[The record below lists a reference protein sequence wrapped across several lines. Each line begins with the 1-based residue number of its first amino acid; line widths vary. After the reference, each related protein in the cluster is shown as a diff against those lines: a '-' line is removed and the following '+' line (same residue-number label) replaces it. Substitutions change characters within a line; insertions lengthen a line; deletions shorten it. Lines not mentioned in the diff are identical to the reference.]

1 MSNQAKYDSLRAA
14 FESFCYEGFHYSVEN
29 GEFHAV
35 FDFILFPSRH
45 FDRSEAERINLL
57 QTIEFHPCFRIPYRK
72 FYHWQDIPKPLLD
85 NLIFHIGMIELI
97 SYWKIAC
104 PKKVVIKP
112 FSLDEEQIRR
122 WKKLYFN
129 GLGEFFY
136 VNEIET
142 TIDEFMRI
150 ESEIYSPEVNAFASL
165 RSPLPAVGRNDDPKT
180 SFRAERSEAEESPSN
195 WVKTLIPV
203 GGGKDSVV
211 TLELLKNRVPAIPL
225 IINPRGATN
234 ECIAAAG
241 YSEEQTAIIK
251 RTLDPTMLKMN
262 AEGYLNGHTP
272 FSAMLAFYTVLLGF
286 ATKSRYIALSN
297 ESSANEPTVPDTEI
311 NHQYSKSVAFENDFR
326 RYVAKYIDADIQY
339 FSFLRPLNELQIAK
353 LFSRAKEYRKVFKSC
368 NAGSKTDSW
377 CGHCPKCLFTWLAL
391 SPFISR
397 KELTEIFGKDLLSDN
412 SLRPILDQLDGS
424 VEVKPFECVGTV
436 GEVRACVN
444 NILQHDDNLR
454 DTILDGVEITN
465 DPSVED
471 IVAQFDEGNNLPPLF
486 KIIMEEG
493 LDG

>member
-1 MSNQAKYDSLRAA
+1 MSNQAKFDSLRET
-14 FESFCYEGFHYSVEN
+14 FESFCFQDFHYSLGN
-29 GEFHAV
+29 GEFIAK
-35 FDFILFPSRH
+35 FDFYLNPSQ
-45 FDRSEAERINLL
+45 L
-57 QTIEFHPCFRIPYRK
+57 QTSNFKLQTVEFHPCFTIPSRS
-72 FYHWQDIPKPLLD
+72 FYHWDEIPKPLLD

-104 PKKVVIKP
+104 PKKVIIRP
-112 FSLDEEQIRR
+112 FALDEEQIRW

-136 VNEIET
+136 VNGIQTNIDDFMTIEHA
-142 TIDEFMRI
+142 IDACH
-150 ESEIYSPEVNAFASL
+150 S
-165 RSPLPAVGRNDDPKT
+165 K
-180 SFRAERSEAEESPSN
+180 RSEESHLN
-195 WVKTLIPV
+195 EQTLIPV

-225 IINPRGATN
+225 IINPRGATK
-234 ECIAAAG
+234 ECVAAAG
-241 YSEEQTAIIK
+241 YTEEQTAIIK

-272 FSAMLAFYTVLLGF
+272 FSAMLAFYTILLGF

-326 RYVAKYIDADIQY
+326 HYVAKYIDADIQY

-377 CGHCPKCLFTWLAL
+377 CGKCPKCLFTWLAL

-397 KELTEIFGKDLLSDN
+397 SELTEIFGKDLLSDN
-412 SLRPILDQLDGS
+412 NLRPILDQLDGS

-436 GEVRACVN
+436 GEVRACIN
-444 NILQHDDNLR
+444 KILQTDDNLR
-454 DTILDGVEITN
+454 DTILDGVEKTQ
-465 DPSVED
+465 DLTVED
-471 IVAQFDEGNNLPPLF
+471 YVSQFDDGNNLPELF
-486 KIIMEEG
+486 KNILKEA
-493 LDG
+493 LNA

>member
-1 MSNQAKYDSLRAA
+1 MSNQAKFDSLRET
-14 FESFCYEGFHYSVEN
+14 FESFCFQDFHYYVEN
-29 GEFHAV
+29 GDFFAK
-35 FDFILFPSRH
+35 FDFVLQPSVGRNCM
-45 FDRSEAERINLL
+45 RP
-57 QTIEFHPCFRIPYRK
+57 IEFHPCFRIPTRQ
-72 FYHWQDIPKPLLD
+72 FYHWNEIPKPLLD
-85 NLIFHIGMIELI
+85 NLVFHIGMIELI

-112 FSLDEEQIRR
+112 FALDEEQIRW

-136 VNEIET
+136 VNGIKT
-142 TIDEFMRI
+142 TIDDFMQ
-150 ESEIYSPEVNAFASL
+150 IYCMDTQTRVYRFEASMACNGAL
-165 RSPLPAVGRNDDPKT
+165 LQ
-180 SFRAERSEAEESPSN
+180 EQ
-195 WVKTLIPV
+195 TLIPV

-234 ECIAAAG
+234 ECVAAAG
-241 YSEEQTAIIK
+241 YTEDQTAIIK
-251 RTLDPTMLKMN
+251 RTLDQTMLKMN

-272 FSAMLAFYTVLLGF
+272 FSALLAFYTILIGF
-286 ATKSRYIALSN
+286 ATKSKYIALSN

-326 RYVAKYIDADIQY
+326 YYVARYIDADIQY

-353 LFSRAKEYRKVFKSC
+353 LFSRAKDYHKVFKSC

-391 SPFISR
+391 SPFLKIS
-397 KELTEIFGKDLLSDN
+397 ELTDIFGKDLLSDN
-412 SLRPILDQLDGS
+412 NLRPILDQLDGS

-444 NILQHDDNLR
+444 KILQTDDNLR
-454 DTILDGVEITN
+454 DTILDGVEKT
-465 DPSVED
+465 DDLTVED
-471 IVAQFDEGNNLPPLF
+471 YISQFDEGNNLPPLF
-486 KIIMEEG
+486 KNILKEG
-493 LDG
+493 LNA

>member
-1 MSNQAKYDSLRAA
+1 MSNQAKFDSLRAT
-14 FESFCYEGFHYSVEN
+14 FESFSYESFHYSVEN
-29 GEFHAV
+29 GAFFAT
-35 FDFILFPSRH
+35 FDFVLTPEIAFHPTFLIPSR
-45 FDRSEAERINLL
+45 S
-57 QTIEFHPCFRIPYRK
+57 

-85 NLIFHIGMIELI
+85 NLVFHIGMIELI
-97 SYWKIAC
+97 SYWKITC
-104 PKKVVIKP
+104 PKKVVIRP
-112 FSLDEEQIRR
+112 FALDDNQIRW

-136 VNEIET
+136 VNGIKT
-142 TIDEFMRI
+142 TIDEFMQI
-150 ESEIYSPEVNAFASL
+150 ESAKT
-165 RSPLPAVGRNDDPKT
+165 PLPTVGCNDGLLH
-180 SFRAERSEAEESPSN
+180 EQ
-195 WVKTLIPV
+195 TLIPV

-225 IINPRGATN
+225 IINPRGATT
-234 ECIAAAG
+234 ECVAAAG
-241 YSEEQTAIIK
+241 FTEDQTAIIK

-272 FSAMLAFYTVLLGF
+272 FSALLAFYTILLGF
-286 ATKSRYIALSN
+286 ATKSKYIALSN

-326 RYVAKYIDADIQY
+326 HYVAKYIDVDIQY

-353 LFSRAKEYRKVFKSC
+353 LFSRAKDYHKVFKSC

-377 CGHCPKCLFTWLAL
+377 CGRCPKCLFTWLAL

-397 KELTEIFGKDLLSDN
+397 KELTDIFGKDLMSDIN
-412 SLRPILDQLDGS
+412 LRPILDQLDGS

-444 NILQHDDNLR
+444 KILQTGDNLK
-454 DTILDGVEITN
+454 DTILEGVDKT
-465 DPSVED
+465 DDMTVED
-471 IVAQFDEGNNLPPLF
+471 YIAQFDEGNNLPPLF
-486 KIIMEEG
+486 INILKEG
-493 LDG
+493 LHG

>member
-1 MSNQAKYDSLRAA
+1 MSNQAKYDSLRAT
-14 FESFCYEGFHYSVEN
+14 FESFIYEDFHYSVEN

-35 FDFILFPSRH
+35 FDFVLKPSYCH
-45 FDRSEAERINLL
+45 FERSEAESRNPLNV
-57 QTIEFHPCFRIPYRK
+57 EFHPCFKIPSRS
-72 FYHWQDIPKPLLD
+72 FYHWNDIPKPLLD
-85 NLIFHIGMIELI
+85 NIIFHIGMIELI

-104 PKKVVIKP
+104 PKQVIVKP
-112 FSLDEEQIRR
+112 FALDEEQVKW

-136 VNEIET
+136 VNGIQT
-142 TIDEFMRI
+142 SINEFMT
-150 ESEIYSPEVNAFASL
+150 L
-165 RSPLPAVGRNDDPKT
+165 T
-180 SFRAERSEAEESPSN
+180 SFRAERSVVEKSHLKEQ
-195 WVKTLIPV
+195 TLIPV

-211 TLELLKNRVPAIPL
+211 TLELLKNCIPAIPL

-234 ECIAAAG
+234 NCVAAAG
-241 YSEEQTAIIK
+241 YTEEQTAIIK

-286 ATKSRYIALSN
+286 ATKSKYIALSN

-326 RYVAKYIDADIQY
+326 HYVKKYIDTDIQY

-353 LFSRAKEYRKVFKSC
+353 FFSRAKDYHKVFRSC

-377 CGHCPKCLFTWLAL
+377 CGKCPKCLFTWLAL
-391 SPFISR
+391 SPFLKRS
-397 KELTEIFGKDLLSDN
+397 ELTDIFGKDLLKDN
-412 SLRPILDQLDGS
+412 DLRHTLDQLDGS

-444 NILQHDDNLR
+444 KILQTDDNLR
-454 DTILDGVEITN
+454 DTILDGVTKT
-465 DPSVED
+465 DDMTVED
-471 IVAQFDEGNNLPPLF
+471 YVAQFDEANNLPELF
-486 KIIMEEG
+486 KNIMKEALHG
-493 LDG
+493 

>member
-1 MSNQAKYDSLRAA
+1 MSNQAKFDSLRAT
-14 FESFCYEGFHYSVEN
+14 FESFCYEDFHYSVEN
-29 GEFHAV
+29 GEFFAK
-35 FDFILFPSRH
+35 FDFVLKPH
-45 FDRSEAERINLL
+45 AETAERAG
-57 QTIEFHPCFRIPYRK
+57 IEFHPCFRIPARS
-72 FYHWQDIPKPLLD
+72 FYHWESIPKPLLD
-85 NLIFHIGMIELI
+85 NLVFHIGMIELV

-104 PKKVVIKP
+104 PKKVIVKP
-112 FSLDEEQIRR
+112 FALDDEQMRW

-136 VNEIET
+136 VNGIGT
-142 TIDEFMRI
+142 NINEFMHVK
-150 ESEIYSPEVNAFASL
+150 SEI
-165 RSPLPAVGRNDDPKT
+165 SPLPNVGRNDSLLT
-180 SFRAERSEAEESPSN
+180 E
-195 WVKTLIPV
+195 KTLIPV

-211 TLELLKNRVPAIPL
+211 TLELLKNRVPSIPL

-234 ECIAAAG
+234 ECVAAAG

-272 FSAMLAFYTVLLGF
+272 FSAMLAFYTILLGF

-311 NHQYSKSVAFENDFR
+311 NHQYSKSVAFESDFR
-326 RYVAKYIDADIQY
+326 HYVAKYIDTDIQY

-353 LFSRAKEYRKVFKSC
+353 LFSKAKAYRKAFKSC

-377 CGHCPKCLFTWLAL
+377 CGKCPKCLFTWLAL

-397 KELTEIFGKDLLSDN
+397 SELTDIFGKDLLSDN
-412 SLRPILDQLDGS
+412 NLRPILDQLDGS

-444 NILQHDDNLR
+444 NILQTDDNLR
-454 DTILDGVEITN
+454 DTILDGVEKTDDLTVDDYI
-465 DPSVED
+465 
-471 IVAQFDEGNNLPPLF
+471 AQFDDGNNLPPLF
-486 KIIMEEG
+486 NSILKEALNG
-493 LDG
+493 

>member
-1 MSNQAKYDSLRAA
+1 MSNQAKYDSLRQT
-14 FESFCYEGFHYSVEN
+14 FESFSYEGFHYSVEN
-29 GEFHAV
+29 GTFFAQ
-35 FDFILFPSRH
+35 FDFVLSPEI
-45 FDRSEAERINLL
+45 A
-57 QTIEFHPCFRIPYRK
+57 FHPNFSIPARS
-72 FYHWQDIPKPLLD
+72 FYHWDSIPKPLLD
-85 NLIFHIGMIELI
+85 NIVFHIGMIELI

-112 FSLDEEQIRR
+112 FALDEEQIRW

-136 VNEIET
+136 VNGIT
-142 TIDEFMRI
+142 ASINDFMQIDCSDAACHVTANDSALL
-150 ESEIYSPEVNAFASL
+150 SEQ
-165 RSPLPAVGRNDDPKT
+165 
-180 SFRAERSEAEESPSN
+180 
-195 WVKTLIPV
+195 TLIPI

-211 TLELLKNRVPAIPL
+211 TLELLKNRIPAIPL

-234 ECIAAAG
+234 ECLAAAG
-241 YSEEQTAIIK
+241 FDDDQAAIIK
-251 RTLDPTMLKMN
+251 RTLDPTMLRMN

-272 FSAMLAFYTVLLGF
+272 FSAMLAFYTILLGF

-377 CGHCPKCLFTWLAL
+377 CGRCPKCLFTWLAL

-397 KELTEIFGKDLLSDN
+397 GELADIFGKDLLKDN
-412 SLRPILDQLDGS
+412 DLRPILDQLDGS
-424 VEVKPFECVGTV
+424 AEVKPFECVGTV

-444 NILQHDDNLR
+444 KILQTDDNIK
-454 DTILDGVEITN
+454 DTILDGVKKT
-465 DPSVED
+465 DDTTVED
-471 IVAQFDEGNNLPPLF
+471 YIAQFDEGNNLPPLF
-486 KIIMEEG
+486 KNILKEG
-493 LDG
+493 LNG